1 MKKRIL
7 VIDDSPFISKLMKA
21 ELEESG
27 FEVVTALDGNEGI
40 KKAEEESPDLILL
53 DVMMPEKDGFE
64 TLEDLKA
71 QKTTKQ
77 IPVIMLSAKGDTS
90 ALFEGQE
97 LGAADYVIKGC
108 EIPELLKCIKRH
120 I

>member
-1 MKKRIL
+1 MKKIL
-7 VIDDSPFISKLMKA
+7 VVDDQPSISMLMKA
-21 ELEESG
+21 ELEEDG
-27 FEVVTALDGNEGI
+27 FEVVTASDGNDGI
-40 KKAEEESPDLILL
+40 KKAQEESPDLILL
-53 DVMMPEKDGFE
+53 DVMMPGKDGFE

-71 QKTTKQ
+71 QETTKQ

-108 EIPELLKCIKRH
+108 ETPELLKCIKKH

>member
-1 MKKRIL
+1 M
-7 VIDDSPFISKLMKA
+7 
-21 ELEESG
+21 
-27 FEVVTALDGNEGI
+27 DGNEGI

-53 DVMMPEKDGFE
+53 DVMMPGKDGFE

-71 QKTTKQ
+71 QETTER

-108 EIPELLKCIKRH
+108 KAPELLKCIKKH

>member
-1 MKKRIL
+1 MKKIL
-7 VIDDSPFISKLMKA
+7 VVDDSPSISMLMKA
-21 ELEESG
+21 ELEEND
-27 FEVVTALDGNEGI
+27 FEVVTASDGSEGI

-53 DVMMPEKDGFE
+53 DVMMPGRDGFE

-71 QKTTKQ
+71 QETTKQ
-77 IPVIMLSAKGDTS
+77 IPVIMLSGKGDTS

-108 EIPELLKCIKRH
+108 EMPELLKCIRRH